1 MSREEISRLGVEG
14 RRQRRA
20 DRIEDY
26 ADLASWGVSDE
37 EAAARIGVCLW
48 TIAQYRSF
56 LSGGAVQLRIPVKTE
71 LLEAA

>member
-26 ADLASWGVSDE
+26 ADLTSWGVGDE
-37 EAAARIGVCLW
+37 EAAARLGVCLW
-48 TIAQYRSF
+48 TIAQYRAF
-56 LSGGAVQLRIPVKTE
+56 LAGGAVQLRLPVEPE